1 MGSLSHPPEPV
12 GDRDDVAAAVAEV
25 PVWRHR
31 IPVGHG
37 VVTPGTED
45 TEAELARLGVPR
57 DLSGRR
63 VLDVGCSDGF
73 YSFVC
78 EARGAQVTAV
88 DDQSS
93 LLADAEGR
101 NGHTVAS
108 RLRRSTVDYRIADV
122 HDLAASGVDGPFDLI
137 LFVNVLYHLEDP
149 VRALRELARVAR
161 PGATMVIKT
170 YYRTDVRLWV
180 RGRCLGFDLTRH
192 PRWWFFPGT
201 ELGGDPT
208 NWWAPNRAG
217 LAALL
222 TATGWSHQI
231 TGRWRDR
238 LYAHATR
245 VDD

>member
-1 MGSLSHPPEPV
+1 MVSLHDPLQPTADADQTANQV
-12 GDRDDVAAAVAEV
+12 DDV

-37 VVTPGTED
+37 VITPGTED
-45 TEAELARLGVPR
+45 TESELARLQVPR

-78 EARGAQVTAV
+78 EQRGARVTAI

-93 LLADAEGR
+93 LLADDLGR

-108 RLRRSTVDYRIADV
+108 ALRGSQVDYRIADV
-122 HDLAASGVDGPFDLI
+122 HDLAGSGVDGPFDLI
-137 LFVNVLYHLEDP
+137 LFVNVLYHLENP

-161 PGATMVIKT
+161 PGATMIVKT
-170 YYRTDVRLWV
+170 YYRTDVRVWV
-180 RGRCLGFDLTRH
+180 KGRCVGFDLTRQ

-217 LAALL
+217 LGALMA
-222 TATGWSHQI
+222 ATGWSHHI

-238 LYAHATR
+238 LYLHATR
-245 VDD
+245 LDD

>member
-1 MGSLSHPPEPV
+1 VASLLDPPHPSANADQTVAQV
-12 GDRDDVAAAVAEV
+12 GGV

-37 VVTPGTED
+37 VSTPGTED
-45 TEAELARLGVPR
+45 TEAELARLGIPQ
-57 DLSGRR
+57 DLTGRR

-78 EARGAQVTAV
+78 EQRGALVTAI

-93 LLADAEGR
+93 LLADDEGR
-101 NGHTVAS
+101 NGHTVAAA
-108 RLRRSTVDYRIADV
+108 LRSSQVDYRIADV
-122 HDLAASGVDGPFDLI
+122 HDLAAAEIDGPFDLI
-137 LFVNVLYHLEDP
+137 LFVNVLYHLENP
-149 VRALRELARVAR
+149 VQALRELARVAR
-161 PGATMVIKT
+161 PGATLILKT

-180 RGRCLGFDLTRH
+180 RGRCLGFDLSRQ

-217 LAALL
+217 LGALL
-222 TATGWSHQI
+222 EATGWSYRF

-238 LYAHATR
+238 LYLHATR
-245 VDD
+245 LED